1 MALSQDKTIV
11 GFLVND
17 PNVDIINDEVDVLG
31 TQIFNYNFIPDVQ
44 NDSLSYI
51 TVDTVVS
58 KSNYDTTKT
67 LNVVVTVIS
76 NKTNMKLDPSIF
88 HGVTGNRRDNLVRY
102 ADLIIRRMDDLGIGK
117 LQLSSRNPVS
127 PISIG
132 DTHYVAK
139 QLVYEVPDFDR
150 TVK

>member
-88 HGVTGNRRDNLVRY
+88 HGVAGNRRDNLVRY